1 MNIYSRSNKQVDSLH
16 ISLTFDDGY
25 ISHYTLAKYLS
36 KIGVKATFFITTHLK
51 EKRFLAS
58 TPNRI
63 AEISQLGHEIGSHT
77 CTHPNLLLLSR
88 SEREFEL
95 RESKKWLENLLGKSI
110 SSFAYPYFLYDD
122 KVLRDTHKF
131 YFISRSRYL
140 HVGSNKIDVFH
151 VDFLT
156 RKNVLDVLGNSIF
169 SSARNSALV
178 VLHDIKPFQIVPLL
192 SFLKFLKQTIH
203 RQIRFLT
210 VSELALLLSKESVS

>member
-1 MNIYSRSNKQVDSLH
+1 MNIYSGKNKHALDSLY

-51 EKRFLAS
+51 EKKFLAL

-63 AEISQLGHEIGSHT
+63 AEISRLGHEIGSHT
-77 CTHPNLLLLSR
+77 CTHPNLLLLSP

-95 RESKKWLENLLGKSI
+95 RESKKWLENLIGKSI

-122 KVLRDTHKF
+122 NVVRDTHKF
-131 YFISRSRYL
+131 YSISRSRSL
-140 HVGSNKIDVFH
+140 HIGSSKIDIFQVN
-151 VDFLT
+151 FLT
-156 RKNVLDVLGNSIF
+156 RKNALDVLGNSIF
-169 SSARNSALV
+169 SGARNSALV

-192 SFLKFLKQTIH
+192 SSLKFLKQTI
-203 RQIRFLT
+203 RQIKFLT
-210 VSELALLLSKESVS
+210 VSELALLLNKESVG